1 MKKNRKDKKTKAD
14 VLRDEGVLNPHPEV
28 VVDPLFQEGE
38 FFDPR
43 DLIQVKYEMLR
54 RVRKDG
60 DTVTRAASDYGLTR
74 PTFYEAQTAFDQ
86 KGLAGMIP
94 KKRGPR
100 GPHKLNEEI
109 LEFLRAKVIP
119 GVPIRA
125 PALAREIEAH
135 FGIIVHPRTIERA
148 LLRREKKPR

>member
-1 MKKNRKDKKTKAD
+1 MKKNKKDKKTKAD

-43 DLIQVKYEMLR
+43 DLVQVKYEMLR
-54 RVRKDG
+54 RVRVDG
-60 DTVTRAASDYGLTR
+60 HTVTHAASDFGLSR

-94 KKRGPR
+94 RKRGPR
-100 GPHKLNEEI
+100 GPHKLSEEI

-125 PALAREIEAH
+125 PALAREIEAR

-148 LLRREKKPR
+148 LLRREKKPQ

>member
-1 MKKNRKDKKTKAD
+1 MKKNRKDKRTKAD
-14 VLRDEGVLNPHPEV
+14 VLRDEGGLNPHPEA

-43 DLIQVKYEMLR
+43 DLVQVKYEMLR
-54 RVRKDG
+54 RVREDR

-74 PTFYEAQTAFDQ
+74 PTFYEAQAVFDQ
-86 KGLAGMIP
+86 KGLAGLIP

-100 GPHKLNEEI
+100 GPHKLSEEI

-119 GVPIRA
+119 GAPIRA
-125 PALAREIEAH
+125 PALAREIEAR
-135 FGIIVHPRTIERA
+135 FGIMVHPRTIERA
-148 LLRREKKPR
+148 LLRREKKPQ